1 MGELHPQWGHE
12 AHYRNSQY
20 HVEVAG
26 LVAHDELHGG
36 IRLRELRPEVGRGTD
51 LVLLGQR
58 LPEVGV
64 ALVAVRAVGYGGAD
78 GRVRHAPD
86 IYLPACE
93 QWSTWP
99 CGVPSDGRQD
109 LTTFLAI
116 AVRDLGAEASDQGIN
131 HNGCTGRMLLEYVL
145 VWEASTMCSS
155 TG

>member
-1 MGELHPQWGHE
+1 MGELHPQ
-12 AHYRNSQY
+12 
-20 HVEVAG
+20 
-26 LVAHDELHGG
+26 
-36 IRLRELRPEVGRGTD
+36 PEVGRGTD

-64 ALVAVRAVGYGGAD
+64 ALVHACIEGCVVLR
-78 GRVRHAPD
+78 RVWHVPD

-145 VWEASTMCSS
+145 VWEASTR
-155 TG
+155 